1 MVHGGYFE
9 ASTEENRYTSKLTIT
24 MHGNKYTPNMPIFGN
39 KVIGVHFGQLTMHG
53 NLRSHTWTELRTTA
67 NAGATQ
73 IELMDVGGTTLDWKV
88 GEEIVI
94 ARAGEPIAR
103 LVPYR
108 EAPPRRRFGLLAG
121 AVKVSEDFDS
131 PLDDALLDAFEGA

>member
-1 MVHGGYFE
+1 MSARMINIYE
-9 ASTEENRYTSKLTIT
+9 AKTKLS
-24 MHGNKYTPNMPIFGN
+24 
-39 KVIGVHFGQLTMHG
+39 QL
-53 NLRSHTWTELRTTA
+53 LREVA
-67 NAGATQ
+67 A
-73 IELMDVGGTTLDWKV
+73 
-88 GEEIVI
+88 GEEVVI